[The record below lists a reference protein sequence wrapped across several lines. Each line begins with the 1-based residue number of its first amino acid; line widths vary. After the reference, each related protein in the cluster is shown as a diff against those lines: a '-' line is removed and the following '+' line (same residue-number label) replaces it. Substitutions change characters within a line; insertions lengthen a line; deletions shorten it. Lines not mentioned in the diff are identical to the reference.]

1 MVKKSERKKTIKE
14 DEGLKNEARE
24 QKLRWATSVD
34 CVSGES
40 QIDDENKVGN
50 VYGEIEWERESESF
64 WRNQGL
70 G

>member
-1 MVKKSERKKTIKE
+1 MGKKSEKNTIKE

-34 CVSGES
+34 CVRGES

-50 VYGEIEWERESESF
+50 VKGEIEWERESESF
-64 WRNQGL
+64 
-70 G
+70 